1 MQSQDTVGV
10 SLLKLW
16 SWAEANVKQIAI
28 AFGVIVIV
36 IGLVTFFQ
44 WKQNQKEIAA
54 GNAFTQALVGN
65 PQTADAGQ
73 VAESYLKVAG
83 EYSGTKAAQRAQLQG
98 AAMLFT
104 TGKYADAQSQFQK
117 FLDTHPDSQ
126 FAGQAALGVAASLDA
141 QGQTNSAL
149 GAYQRVINAFADP
162 LAADAAKF
170 AIARIDEAQGK
181 YSDALIFYQDV
192 AQANRNSS
200 LGSEAGMRALELKS
214 KLPAMASTT
223 NAPFKLS
230 N

>member
-1 MQSQDTVGV
+1 M
-10 SLLKLW
+10 
-16 SWAEANVKQIAI
+16 KQIAI

-65 PQTADAGQ
+65 PQAADAGQ
-73 VAESYLKVAG
+73 MVESYLKVAG

-126 FAGQAALGVAASLDA
+126 FAGQAALGVATSLDA

-162 LAADAAKF
+162 LAADTAKF

-214 KLPAMASTT
+214 KLPAAASTT